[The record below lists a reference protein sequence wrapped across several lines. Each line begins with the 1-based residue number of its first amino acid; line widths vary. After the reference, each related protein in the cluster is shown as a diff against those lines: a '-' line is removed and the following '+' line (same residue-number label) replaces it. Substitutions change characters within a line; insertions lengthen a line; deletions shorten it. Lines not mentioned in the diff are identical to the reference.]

1 MKPDWKDAPEWA
13 TALTL
18 DCHGWWCWHELAPA
32 ATNDGW
38 WISEG
43 QMLHVPFFWKEAIEQ
58 RPE

>member
-1 MKPDWKDAPEWA
+1 MKPDWKDAPKWA
-13 TALTL
+13 AFLTI
-18 DCHGWWCWHELAPA
+18 DNNGWWCWHELAPV

-43 QMLHVPFFWKEAIEQ
+43 LMLHVPFFWRKAIEH